1 MRISIGKSLCA
12 LSALALGA
20 CGQSASDDKTGGGSG
35 KTALEN
41 AAEVAFQMQ
50 PGKYRTTMAIQK
62 IEVPGMPP
70 QMAERMKAM
79 MSKAASAESC
89 VTPEAAKRGL
99 DVMKEQ
105 MAKGKCQFEK
115 FEASGGTLDT
125 AFTCQSGQGLT
136 MKATSHGTFSPTG
149 SQVQVVRDMAG
160 PGGKTMHV
168 EQTVTTER
176 VGECS

>member
-1 MRISIGKSLCA
+1 MLRSDKPRLAAWPPRDRLGCAAIIREPDVMRISIGKSLCA

-20 CGQSASDDKTGGGSG
+20 CGQSASDDQSGGG
-35 KTALEN
+35 KAKAALEN

-70 QMAERMKAM
+70 QMAEQMKAM

-99 DVMKEQ
+99 KPLARIASHATAGVDPAIMGTGPIPASKKALSTVDSSH
-105 MAKGKCQFEK
+105 CQARRPVCMSRK
-115 FEASGGTLDT
+115 
-125 AFTCQSGQGLT
+125 
-136 MKATSHGTFSPTG
+136 
-149 SQVQVVRDMAG
+149 
-160 PGGKTMHV
+160 
-168 EQTVTTER
+168 
-176 VGECS
+176 